1 MHPST
6 RLRLS
11 VMMFLQF
18 CVWGSWYVTLSTYLL
33 AIHFDAVSV
42 GGIYSTVNW
51 GAILAPVIVG
61 MLADWFFPAQM
72 VLGWLQLLGACIL
85 WWIST
90 ITNPTTFF
98 WTLLLYS

>member
-1 MHPST
+1 MRMHPTT

-33 AIHFDAVSV
+33 AIHFDGVAV

-51 GAILAPVIVG
+51 GAILAPVIAG
-61 MLADWFFPAQM
+61 
-72 VLGWLQLLGACIL
+72 
-85 WWIST
+85 IS
-90 ITNPTTFF
+90 
-98 WTLLLYS
+98 Y